1 MIARWTALSIW
12 HRLGL
17 SGIVMLVCLLS
28 LHLIIWREMDQ
39 SIEMLQ
45 QEVARLDQE
54 GQGLIP
60 KLGSL
65 KAIEKDIT
73 ELRENLSSQVQQF
86 PEHIEAKNFRRDVV
100 EIAKRRSVIVRV
112 WKPEV
117 PLMGL
122 QHSETSIPITVRIE
136 GDFKGTVQ
144 FLDELSQLPWIQSI
158 GSIGMA
164 RRQGIEDSS
173 LIITNIAVYGLTSL
187 GIEHVQKLL
196 KA

>member
-1 MIARWTALSIW
+1 MIVRGTALSIW
-12 HRLGL
+12 HRLSLG
-17 SGIVMLVCLLS
+17 GIMILVCLLS
-28 LHLIIWREMDQ
+28 LHLVIWREMDQ

-86 PEHIEAKNFRRDVV
+86 PERIEAKNFRKDVV

-122 QHSETSIPITVRIE
+122 QHSETSIPITVRIQ
-136 GDFKGTVQ
+136 GDFQGTVQ
-144 FLDELSQLPWIQSI
+144 FLDELSQLPWIQRI
-158 GSIGMA
+158 GSIVMA

-173 LIITNIAVYGLTSL
+173 LIITNIAVYGLTSS

>member
-1 MIARWTALSIW
+1 MIVWGTALSIW
-12 HRLGL
+12 QRLSLG
-17 SGIVMLVCLLS
+17 GIMILVCLLS
-28 LHLIIWREMDQ
+28 LHLVIWREMDQ
-39 SIEMLQ
+39 LIEMLQ

-73 ELRENLSSQVQQF
+73 DLRENLSSQVQQF
-86 PEHIEAKNFRRDVV
+86 PEHIEAKNFRREVV
-100 EIAKRRSVIVRV
+100 EIAKRRSVIIRV

-136 GDFKGTVQ
+136 GNFKGTVQ

-158 GSIGMA
+158 GSIVMA

-173 LIITNIAVYGLTSL
+173 LIITNIAVYGLTSS